1 MTTAHQHEATLED
14 ALDFINTLHIEEDA
28 HDHLAELGAGSEWL
42 AQRGLL
48 HQRRDGRLPGV
59 DDEGTN
65 ARIRGCRDALRDLF
79 DATVEGRRVSRNVL
93 DELNRV
99 LRHRELIELVPSRAG
114 ARLDHRHVGDPVDDA
129 LARLAEV
136 LAREVGTDDTSR
148 LRICANETCRWAFR
162 DSSPTGRRRWCDMAS
177 CGNRAKAARHRA
189 RVRAA
194 AKAPAGPTADALR
207 NAQVARA

>member
-1 MTTAHQHEATLED
+1 MRA
-14 ALDFINTLHIEEDA
+14 
-28 HDHLAELGAGSEWL
+28 
-42 AQRGLL
+42 
-48 HQRRDGRLPGV
+48 
-59 DDEGTN
+59 
-65 ARIRGCRDALRDLF
+65 LF
-79 DATVEGRRVSRNVL
+79 DATVEGHRVSRDVL

-99 LRHRELIELVPSRAG
+99 LQHRELIELVPSRAG

-194 AKAPAGPTADALR
+194 TSAPARPGADAVG
-207 NAQVARA
+207 NADVARA

>member
-28 HDHLAELGAGSEWL
+28 PDHLAELGAGTEWL

-48 HQRRDGRLPGV
+48 HERRDGRLPGV
-59 DDEGTN
+59 DAEGTN
-65 ARIRGCRDALRDLF
+65 TRIRGCRDAMRALF
-79 DATVEGRRVSRNVL
+79 DATVEGHRVSRDVL

-99 LRHRELIELVPSRAG
+99 LQHRELIELVPSRAG

-136 LAREVGTDDTSR
+136 LARKSFDAEGQTDAVHRRDQMRDRVGRDADRLQSLSIDIQQRPEIARRLVELATS
-148 LRICANETCRWAFR
+148 
-162 DSSPTGRRRWCDMAS
+162 
-177 CGNRAKAARHRA
+177 
-189 RVRAA
+189 
-194 AKAPAGPTADALR
+194 APARPGADAVG
-207 NAQVARA
+207 NADVARA

>member
-28 HDHLAELGAGSEWL
+28 PDHLAELGAGTEWL

-48 HQRRDGRLPGV
+48 HERRDGRLPGV

-65 ARIRGCRDALRDLF
+65 TRIRGCRDAMRALF
-79 DATVEGRRVSRNVL
+79 DATVEGHRVSRDVL

-99 LRHRELIELVPSRAG
+99 LQHRELIELVPSRAG

-136 LAREVGTDDTSR
+136 LARDDLVDAAFDEQVGP
-148 LRICANETCRWAFR
+148 LLEPVLVQETRVAVLQR
-162 DSSPTGRRRWCDMAS
+162 ADSIVGLARRA
-177 CGNRAKAARHRA
+177 GHARPIN
-189 RVRAA
+189 
-194 AKAPAGPTADALR
+194 PA
-207 NAQVARA
+207 

>member
-28 HDHLAELGAGSEWL
+28 PDHLAELGAGTEWL

-48 HQRRDGRLPGV
+48 HERRDGRLPGV

-65 ARIRGCRDALRDLF
+65 TRIRGCRDAMRALF
-79 DATVEGRRVSRNVL
+79 DATVEGHRVSRDVL
-93 DELNRV
+93 DELV
-99 LRHRELIELVPSRAG
+99 PKLPVQRERAG
-114 ARLDHRHVGDPVDDA
+114 VLDDHLEPEAPQPARPRLVVDGPHH
-129 LARLAEV
+129 RLADPSSSCP
-136 LAREVGTDDTSR
+136 GNDP
-148 LRICANETCRWAFR
+148 ETCRWAFR

-194 AKAPAGPTADALR
+194 TSAPARPGADAVG
-207 NAQVARA
+207 NADVARA

>member
-1 MTTAHQHEATLED
+1 MTTAHQHEATLDD

-28 HDHLAELGAGSEWL
+28 HDDLAELRAGTEWL

-48 HQRRDGRLPGV
+48 HQRRDGRLLGAE
-59 DDEGTN
+59 DQGINE
-65 ARIRGCRDALRDLF
+65 RIRSCRDAMRALF
-79 DATVEGRRVSRNVL
+79 DATVEGRRVSRSIL
-93 DELNRV
+93 GELNRV
-99 LRHRELIELVPSRAG
+99 LRHRELIELVPSIAG

-194 AKAPAGPTADALR
+194 AKAPAGPRPDALSNR
-207 NAQVARA
+207 KLAHA